1 MSKTIKA
8 SPATTPVKEVFF
20 QEQLVPTGQL
30 AELYLEKV
38 KKHCKWEHHKLSQML
53 FDNLGLVSI
62 FAISPATPADKKL
75 FSAMSVQLE
84 HLKST
89 LKEGLLKLN
98 VKKPDSSHTSAF
110 RSQVLGLA
118 GRIEPQLEAL
128 RTCMQF
134 SDTKRGVW
142 LDSLVE
148 KPTALTQKGRY
159 SKWRTLVR
167 NMDFQMNMAGMGLAT
182 VAEDVSLGSS
192 QGREELPE
200 LWRSLFRSGVD
211 SSAPAADTA
220 EDSSSYLPAG
230 ITVQSNHVG
239 ALAVS
244 AKFDPNRVLKKL
256 LAEVSTVG
264 TPLPAELKE
273 RLVSVEFTALCGYKD
288 LPATVA
294 EAIQWRA
301 NLTAQAEE
309 TGTLIVAF
317 QKMGKLAQARAKLQQ
332 TLSEEDLALLAEAGD
347 LKLSASTAKKPSTKK
362 PAAVKPAATKPAAP
376 RRKRASASA

>member
-8 SPATTPVKEVFF
+8 TPATTPLKEAFF
-20 QEQLVPTGQL
+20 QEHLVPTGQL
-30 AELYLEKV
+30 AELYMEKV
-38 KKHCKWEHHKLSQML
+38 KKHCKWDHHKLSQML

-62 FAISPATPADKKL
+62 FAISPATPSDKKL

-110 RSQVLGLA
+110 RSQAMGLA
-118 GRIEPQLEAL
+118 GRIKPQLEAL
-128 RTCMQF
+128 RTCMGF

-142 LDSLVE
+142 LDALVE
-148 KPTALTQKGRY
+148 KPTALTRKGRY

-167 NMDFQMNMAGMGLAT
+167 NMDFQLNMASMGLAT
-182 VAEDVSLGSS
+182 VAEDVSLGSA

-200 LWRSLFRSGVD
+200 LWRNLFRSGVET
-211 SSAPAADTA
+211 STSTADTTEETA
-220 EDSSSYLPAG
+220 SYLPAG

-264 TPLPAELKE
+264 AALPAELKE
-273 RLVSVEFTALCGYKD
+273 RLVCVEFTALCGYRD

-294 EAIQWRA
+294 EAVQWRA

-309 TGTLIVAF
+309 TGTLIVAVHK
-317 QKMGKLAQARAKLQQ
+317 QGKLAQARAKLQQ

-347 LKLSASTAKKPSTKK
+347 LKISASPAKKPRAS
-362 PAAVKPAATKPAAP
+362 KPAATKPAASKPTAP
-376 RRKRASASA
+376 RRKRASATA